1 MNIQDLLAPEVMIL
15 DLQATTKRAA
25 LKEIIASLYN
35 AGKIRD
41 EQEFLEGILAREAQ
55 TTTGLGEG
63 IAMPHSK
70 NAAVLTPTIA
80 FARSAKGVDYD
91 ALDGQPVEL
100 FFMIAVPTDA
110 NDTHLQALANLSRY
124 LLQDGFMAKSINSS
138 GL

>member
-70 NAAVLTPTIA
+70 NAV
-80 FARSAKGVDYD
+80 SY
-91 ALDGQPVEL
+91 
-100 FFMIAVPTDA
+100 
-110 NDTHLQALANLSRY
+110 THLTLPTN
-124 LLQDGFMAKSINSS
+124 
-138 GL
+138 